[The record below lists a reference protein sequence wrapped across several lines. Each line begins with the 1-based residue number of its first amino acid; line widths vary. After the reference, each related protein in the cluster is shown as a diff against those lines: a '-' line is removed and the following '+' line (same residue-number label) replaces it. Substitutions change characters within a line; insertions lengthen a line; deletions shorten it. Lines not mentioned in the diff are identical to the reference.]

1 MEKQKGL
8 AIITGAS
15 QGIGAVIAAGL
26 ATDGYRVVLIARSK
40 QNLEKVHDEIMRLYY
55 HWTLQI
61 VQRQIL
67 KSKTSI
73 KNMVLSIS
81 W

>member
-26 ATDGYRVVLIARSK
+26 ATDG
-40 QNLEKVHDEIMRLYY
+40 
-55 HWTLQI
+55 
-61 VQRQIL
+61 
-67 KSKTSI
+67 
-73 KNMVLSIS
+73 
-81 W
+81 

>member
-40 QNLEKVHDEIMRLYY
+40 QNLEKVH
-55 HWTLQI
+55 WTLQI

>member
-26 ATDGYRVVLIARSK
+26 ATDGYRVVLVARNK
-40 QNLEKVHDEIMRLYY
+40 QNLEKTHDEIMTTGQEYTRTCRIAARHYRL
-55 HWTLQI
+55 HE
-61 VQRQIL
+61 
-67 KSKTSI
+67 S
-73 KNMVLSIS
+73 
-81 W
+81 

>member
-40 QNLEKVHDEIMRLYY
+40 QNLLYY

>member
-26 ATDGYRVVLIARSK
+26 AKDGIAIG
-40 QNLEKVHDEIMRLYY
+40 HHRLYKGRY
-55 HWTLQI
+55 
-61 VQRQIL
+61 
-67 KSKTSI
+67 
-73 KNMVLSIS
+73 
-81 W
+81 

>member
-26 ATDGYRVVLIARSK
+26 AKDGYRVVLIARNR
-40 QNLEKVHDEIMRLYY
+40 QNLEKVHDEIML
-55 HWTLQI
+55 
-61 VQRQIL
+61 
-67 KSKTSI
+67 
-73 KNMVLSIS
+73 
-81 W
+81 

>member
-26 ATDGYRVVLIARSK
+26 AR
-40 QNLEKVHDEIMRLYY
+40 
-55 HWTLQI
+55 
-61 VQRQIL
+61 
-67 KSKTSI
+67 
-73 KNMVLSIS
+73 MVIG
-81 W
+81 WY